1 MRIWLRRIGVVCL
14 IPVALVLLLS
24 VLLYIPPFQ
33 NFIVKQATRYASDAT
48 GMQIGIERIRLS
60 FPLELDVRGV
70 QVVRLSAVNAPAD
83 TLLTLQSLKVS
94 IHLLPLLQQ
103 QVLVD
108 AVDLRGVKVNTGTL
122 IEGMEIKGMLGK
134 LYAKADRIDL
144 VNQQAVLNALELSDT
159 AVTLLMNDTTTND
172 TTSTPLNWKIKLDK
186 INFDRVSFAMQM
198 PADSLRLST
207 YIDKAALRKGNVD
220 LAAESYAA
228 ESFNLSN
235 STFNFDTNS
244 NPPTDGMDFSHIS
257 LDKLNA
263 SLTAVLYNGKKMNA
277 RIDTLSVEERSGL
290 HIISLLGEL
299 QSDDEAIYVPALSL
313 KTPYSDVA
321 LKATIPWSTLSD
333 QPKGSMLATLQA
345 SLGKH
350 DLLMIAGS
358 LPDDFKEAYPD
369 KPFTL
374 MATADG
380 NLSSMHLREAKGE
393 LPGALQIDV
402 SGDMEAVTDSIR
414 RSGELRLAAVT
425 GRLGFVLAMLPASQR
440 KFYHIP
446 QGLRLS
452 GTATLANRTYR
463 ADMRL
468 TEDKGRIDLT
478 ARYNPILLAYEARLK
493 VDSLQPNHFMPQDSL
508 FWLTA
513 AVEASGRGTDPFSAA
528 TWAKVEGRISDIRYG
543 ASSVSDVTFSG
554 SLEKN
559 LAKVDLLSKYPLAK
573 MDISLNAT
581 LQRKE
586 VKGMLIADVDNIDL
600 YGLHFVDKPISS
612 AFQLFAEAQ
621 SDLAQDNK
629 LDVTLGNWTL
639 TTPQDTVH
647 PKTLTLLARSDKD
660 TTRISFHAGDLGI
673 SLTGNAGLNDITD
686 KLTLVS
692 KDLKLQLERD
702 SAINLDRLRPL
713 LPDMHLAVNAGKDNP
728 IYNYLQSYYIEFK
741 RFALNAY
748 TSAESGLRMDASLYD
763 LARDTML
770 LDTIRAAVWQD
781 SLGLLYNA
789 EVVKNKYRKQ
799 QPFSASLRGQLRYD
813 YADARLH
820 YANGQGQT
828 GISIGVRAD
837 KVPGGVNLHLFPEE
851 PILAFTP
858 FKLNKDNYIL
868 YKGIKDISANL
879 RLTSEN
885 KASLWIHSTEGE
897 EKAYPN
903 IHAELSQTDLSIFS
917 DAFTYI
923 PPLKGILSA
932 DLQYEPSDSAF
943 MVVADMNVD
952 NLYYENERVGE
963 LMFNAVYLPL
973 EKGNHQV
980 DMHLFRDQSEV
991 AAATAFYRMGEPDS
1005 VAGNIAFEN
1014 LPLEMVSPFIPEDMA
1029 RLSGALQG
1037 NMSIRGTSASPRV
1050 EGFLQ
1055 LDTAAVFVGAVGSS
1069 FGFDNKKIEVKDNRI
1084 SFNQYNIYASG
1095 KNPFVIDGDIDFR
1108 NLSRMTANLKLTAEN
1123 MQLLDVKR
1131 NNKSLVYG
1139 KIFVNMNATA
1149 RGPLETLTVRGNL
1162 QLLGGTNVTYVLK
1175 DSPLTVQDR
1184 LSGLVTF
1191 TSFVDTVR
1199 IRRQKEPPMPLG
1211 GMDMLMTIHIDQ
1223 AVQMNADLSP
1233 DQSSRISLEGGG
1245 DLSFQYTTLG
1255 QMILNGRYTLS
1266 GGTVKYALPVI
1277 PLKEFNVQEGSYV
1290 QWTGDPMDPT
1300 LNLTATERVRASA
1313 DIDGSSSIVG
1323 FDVGI
1328 VLKQQLE
1335 NLSLQFTL
1343 ASPENTAMQSQLN
1356 ALSEEQRAKQAVT
1369 MMVTGMYIADGGGT
1383 GSAKGIN
1390 MGSALN
1396 SFLQSEINSIAGSA
1410 LKSVDI
1416 SFGMETYD
1424 ENGVDAA
1431 GGSRTD
1437 YSFRFAKRFYNDRI
1451 RVVLG
1456 GRISTGE
1463 NVNNGQGQAFI
1474 DNVSV
1479 EYRLDASGTR
1489 YVKLFHDK
1497 NYESLLEGEI
1507 TETGAGVVLRK
1518 KMLHLRELFIFKKNK
1533 PKVTKEENTK

>member
-1 MRIWLRRIGVVCL
+1 MRIWLKRIGLVCL
-14 IPVALVLLLS
+14 IPVALILLLS

-33 NFIVKQATRYASDAT
+33 NFIIKQATRYASEAT
-48 GMQIGIERIRLS
+48 GMQIKIERIHLS
-60 FPLELDVRGV
+60 FPLDLTIRGV
-70 QVVRLSAVNAPAD
+70 QVIKAPAD
-83 TLLTLQSLKVS
+83 TVLTLRDLTVS
-94 IHLLPLLQQ
+94 IHPLPLLQQ

-108 AVDLRGVKVNTGTL
+108 AIHLQGVKVNTGKL
-122 IEGMEIKGMLGK
+122 IDGMEIKGMLGN

-144 VNQQAVLNALELSDT
+144 LGQHAVLNAMELTDT
-159 AVTLLMNDTTTND
+159 AITLLLNDTTQKD

-186 INFDRVSFAMQM
+186 IDLARVSFALQM

-207 YIDKAALRKGNVD
+207 YVDKAALQKGNVD
-220 LAAESYAA
+220 LAAERYAA
-228 ESFNLSN
+228 ESFTISG

-257 LDKLNA
+257 LDKLQA
-263 SLTAVLYNGKKMNA
+263 SLTAVLYSGKKMNA

-299 QSDDEAIYVPALSL
+299 QSDDKTILVPALSL
-313 KTPYSDVA
+313 KTPYSDVS
-321 LKATIPWSTLSD
+321 LKATIPWSTLSN
-333 QPKGSMLATLQA
+333 QPKGSMQVAINA
-345 SLGKH
+345 SLGKQ
-350 DLLMIAGS
+350 DLLMIAGA
-358 LPDDFKEAYPD
+358 LPSDFKEAYPD
-369 KPFTL
+369 KPFTVT
-374 MATADG
+374 ATADG
-380 NLSSMHLREAKGE
+380 NLSSIHLREAKGE
-393 LPGALQIDV
+393 LPGALRIDL

-414 RSGELRLAAVT
+414 RSGELRLKAET
-425 GRLGFVLAMLPASQR
+425 GKLDFVLAMLPVAQR
-440 KFYHIP
+440 KFYQLP
-446 QGLRLS
+446 QGMRLN
-452 GTATLANRTYR
+452 GTATLANRAYR
-463 ADMRL
+463 ADMQL
-468 TEDKGRIDLT
+468 TEAKGKIDLS
-478 ARYNPILLAYEARLK
+478 ARYNPILLTYEAQLK
-493 VDSLQPNHFMPQDSL
+493 VDSLVPTHFMPQDSL

-513 AVEASGRGTDPFSAA
+513 SIKASGKGTDPFSAA
-528 TWAKVEGRISDIRYG
+528 TWAKVEGKISDIRYG
-543 ASSVSDVTFSG
+543 ATSVSDVTLSG

-573 MDISLNAT
+573 MDVTLNAT
-581 LQRKE
+581 LHQND
-586 VKGMLIADVDNIDL
+586 VKGMLVADVDHIDL
-600 YGLHFVDKPISS
+600 YGLHLVEKPVSS
-612 AFQLFAEAQ
+612 SFQLFAEAE
-621 SDLAQDNK
+621 SNLKENNR

-639 TTPQDTVH
+639 ATPKDTVH
-647 PKTLTLLARSDKD
+647 PKTLTLLARSDQD

-673 SLTGNAGLNDITD
+673 TLTGNAGLNAMTD

-692 KDLKLQLERD
+692 KDMKLQLERD

-713 LPDMHLAVNAGKDNP
+713 LPDMHLEVNAGRDNP
-728 IYNYLQSYYIEFK
+728 IYNYLQTYYIDFK
-741 RFALNAY
+741 QFALNAY
-748 TSAESGLRMDASLYD
+748 TSPESGLRMDASLYD
-763 LARDTML
+763 LARDTL
-770 LDTIRAAVWQD
+770 LIDTIHTTLWQD
-781 SLGLLYNA
+781 TLGLLYKA
-789 EVVKNKYRKQ
+789 EVIKKKYRKQ
-799 QPFSASLRGQLRYD
+799 EPFSASLSGQLRYNF
-813 YADARLH
+813 ADARLL
-820 YANGQGQT
+820 YTDGQGKT

-837 KVPGGVNLHLFPEE
+837 KVPGGVNLHLFPED
-851 PILAFTP
+851 PIIAFRS
-858 FKLNKDNYIL
+858 FKLNRDNYIL

-879 RLTSEN
+879 RLTGDDN
-885 KASLWIHSTEGE
+885 ASLWIHSTGE
-897 EKAYPN
+897 AEKTLQD
-903 IHAELSQTDLSIFS
+903 IHAELSQIDLSVFS
-917 DAFTYI
+917 NAFTYL
-923 PPLKGILSA
+923 PAMRGILSA

-943 MVVADMNVD
+943 MVVADLNVD
-952 NLYYENERVGE
+952 DLYYENDRVGE

-973 EKGNHQV
+973 EQGNHQV

-991 AAATAFYRMGEPDS
+991 VAATAFYRMGERDS

-1014 LPLEMVSPFIPEDMA
+1014 LPLEMVSPFIPDDMA
-1029 RLSGALQG
+1029 RFSGALQG
-1037 NMSIRGTSASPRV
+1037 NLSINGTSAAPKV

-1055 LDTAAVFVGAVGSS
+1055 FDTAAVFVGAVGSS
-1069 FGFDNKKIEVKDNRI
+1069 FRFDNKKIEVKDNRI
-1084 SFNQYNIYASG
+1084 SFNQFDIYASG

-1108 NLSRMTANLKLTAEN
+1108 HLTRMTANLKLTANN

-1131 NNKSLVYG
+1131 NNESLVYG
-1139 KIFVNMNATA
+1139 KMFVNMNATA
-1149 RGPLETLTVRGNL
+1149 KGPLDALLMRGNL

-1191 TSFVDTVR
+1191 TSFTDTIR
-1199 IRRQKEPPMPLG
+1199 NRRQQEPPMPLG
-1211 GMDMLMTIHIDQ
+1211 GMDMLMTIRIDQ
-1223 AVQMNADLSP
+1223 AVQLNADLSP
-1233 DQSSRISLEGGG
+1233 DQSSHISLEGGG

-1255 QMILNGRYTLS
+1255 EMILNGRYTLS

-1290 QWTGDPMDPT
+1290 QWTGNPMDPT
-1300 LNLTATERVRASA
+1300 LNLTATERMRASVSL
-1313 DIDGSSSIVG
+1313 DNTPSMVS

-1343 ASPENTAMQSQLN
+1343 SAPENTSMQNQLN

-1369 MMVTGMYIADGGGT
+1369 MMVTGMYIAEGGST
-1383 GSAKGIN
+1383 GKVNVN

-1396 SFLQSEINSIAGSA
+1396 SFLQSEINNIAGSA

-1416 SFGMETYD
+1416 TFGMESYD
-1424 ENGVDAA
+1424 ENGSNGE
-1431 GGSRTD
+1431 GGNRTD

-1463 NVNNGQGQAFI
+1463 NVNSGQGQAFI

-1497 NYESLLEGEI
+1497 NYESLLEGEV
-1507 TETGAGVVLRK
+1507 TETGAGIVLRK

-1533 PKVTKEENTK
+1533 PKPVKEEEVKK